1 MYYRNKQLKS
11 LKTAALVTLL
21 GATLSS
27 CSLSLPSFR
36 RNNQATE
43 VSINNAVS
51 QVEPLK
57 RSEYETLKTTKGHA
71 SSSTFYILFF
81 PIGRHKTNAE
91 LYDNAYYEAVENVG
105 NADGLLFPRQ
115 RHRKLFIP
123 LLIVNYSRRDLS
135 VTGLAIKIKSQDRNA
150 GAQKIG
156 E

>member
-1 MYYRNKQLKS
+1 MYYKKQTLKHLRN
-11 LKTAALVTLL
+11 AALVTLA
-21 GATLSS
+21 GTTLTA

-36 RNNQATE
+36 RSSQATE
-43 VSINNAVS
+43 VSINNATS

-71 SSSTFYILFF
+71 SSSTFYLLFF

-91 LYDNAYYEAVENVG
+91 LYDNAYYEAVENAG
-105 NADGLLFPRQ
+105 NADGLLLPRQ

-123 LLIVNYSRRDLS
+123 LLIVNYSRRDVS
-135 VTGLAIKIKSQDRNA
+135 VSGLAIKIKPQDRNA
-150 GAQKIG
+150 GSQKIG